1 MPTPPDTPRPAR
13 RRALLAAAGCL
24 VIATAAVVALDQ
36 YLAAER
42 RRQNAGHHSDPSSLK
57 APDIGLWQPRPL
69 SIGSAAAAFTLADAR
84 TGERVS
90 LEEYRGRPVVL
101 LLSSFG

>member
-1 MPTPPDTPRPAR
+1 V
-13 RRALLAAAGCL
+13 AGCL
-24 VIATAAVVALDQ
+24 AVATVAVVALDR

-42 RRQNAGHHSDPSSLK
+42 RRQNAFGYADPSSLK
-57 APDIGLWQPRPL
+57 APDIGLWRPRPL
-69 SIGSAAAAFTLADAR
+69 PIGSAAPTFTLADAR

-90 LEEYRGRPVVL
+90 LEDYRGRPVVL